1 MQSTGFYDLI
11 HKQLND
17 NLPFVVYRKPGAET
31 VKALL
36 QNDLE
41 AYGQNSFFSSGF
53 IFAPFDNSREPILI
67 PKKFSKSI
75 HFERSDHIDRLSN
88 LLSEDIPID
97 NEAKAEYL
105 KMVNKGLE
113 EIRQGRLE
121 KVVLSRKISIP
132 NSKHPLELFK
142 LLELNYP
149 DAMVYCFFHPQ
160 SGIWLGATPE
170 TLAQIENNV
179 LTTVSLAGTKLF
191 NETIPAVWTEK
202 EKREQQI
209 VTDYILQA
217 LEESSAEISV
227 SGPETIQAGQVIHL
241 RSVIRAELVGDYS
254 VKSLL
259 EKFTSDLIGEKNYK
273 VFGEKFPLLIKQ

>member
-1 MQSTGFYDLI
+1 M
-11 HKQLND
+11 
-17 NLPFVVYRKPGAET
+17 
-31 VKALL
+31 
-36 QNDLE
+36 
-41 AYGQNSFFSSGF
+41 
-53 IFAPFDNSREPILI
+53 
-67 PKKFSKSI
+67 
-75 HFERSDHIDRLSN
+75 SN

-259 EKFTSDLIGEKNYK
+259 EKLHPTPAVCGMPRNEAYKFIMDNETYDREFYTGFLGELNLSEGPEVDLYVNLRCMQLFPEEARVFVGGGITSESIPEHEWLETVDKSKTMVK
-273 VFGEKFPLLIKQ
+273 VIAF